1 MLRIKRSV
9 QATYN
14 TNVNYMSAQMIAAA
28 GATKLPGEGATAG
41 DTMAVLEAKAQLV
54 CFFLYFEHYIIFQ
67 VAEQQQK
74 NNGNI
79 SFIRGASKTTQQST
93 TENPDEIDIG
103 GGDDEEEEEEDNT
116 GW

>member
-54 CFFLYFEHYIIFQ
+54 WFFFVFRTLYYLSGGRAATKEQWKYFLYSRSQQNYSAKHYR
-67 VAEQQQK
+67 E
-74 NNGNI
+74 
-79 SFIRGASKTTQQST
+79 SR
-93 TENPDEIDIG
+93 
-103 GGDDEEEEEEDNT
+103 
-116 GW
+116 